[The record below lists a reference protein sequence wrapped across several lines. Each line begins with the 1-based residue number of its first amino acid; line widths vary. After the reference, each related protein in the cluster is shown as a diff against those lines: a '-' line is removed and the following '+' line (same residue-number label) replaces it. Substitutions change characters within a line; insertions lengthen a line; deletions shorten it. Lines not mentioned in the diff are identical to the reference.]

1 MKKEDLS
8 VPISPLTSTLTEQ
21 IMMLI
26 SHLDADSPLP
36 SERSLAEKYGVS
48 RVTLRKALSEL
59 ADDGLIFTIHGAGSF
74 VSQPRVTKRLK
85 LLSFSDEIRGR
96 GLTPTTKII
105 STQLLIPDELD
116 NDATLEFID
125 EPTYKITRLRLGNSE
140 PLSHETTLIAESIA
154 PGLLELDLT
163 KSIYSILQNQYNVKF
178 DYAEEQISPVVVSS
192 SMAQLLNLK
201 KGQPAFEIKRTAF
214 NQRGL
219 QIERSTSVRRGDRWA
234 FKYTVKV

>member
-21 IMMLI
+21 LMMLI

-36 SERSLAEKYGVS
+36 SERSLAEKYRVS

>member
-1 MKKEDLS
+1 ME
-8 VPISPLTSTLTEQ
+8 
-21 IMMLI
+21 LI
-26 SHLDADSPLP
+26 SHLEAESPLP
-36 SERSLAEKYGVS
+36 SERSLAEKYRVS

-59 ADDGLIFTIHGAGSF
+59 ADEGLIYTIHGAGSF

-85 LLSFSDEIRGR
+85 LLSFSDEIRDR

-105 STQLLIPDELD
+105 SAQLLIPNELN

-125 EPTYKITRLRLGNSE
+125 EPTYKITRLRLGDSE
-140 PLSHETTLIAESIA
+140 PLSHETTLIAESTA

-163 KSIYSILQNQYNVKF
+163 NSIYSILQRNYNVKF
-178 DYAEEQISPVVVSS
+178 DYAEEQISPVVVNS
-192 SMAQLLNLK
+192 SMAHLLNMK

-219 QIERSTSVRRGDRWA
+219 QIERSTSIRRGDRWA
-234 FKYTVKV
+234 FKYAVKV